1 MNNQDNPYQN
11 LDEANVMTEKE
22 LNESLG
28 GACKQNC
35 KSCNDGCKSCKDGGK
50 NADAPS
56 VPVS

>member
-1 MNNQDNPYQN
+1 MNKFINSYQD
-11 LDEANVMTEKE
+11 LDKANVMTDQE

-28 GACKQNC
+28 GACKQTC

-56 VPVS
+56 VPIS